1 MLLPLPV
8 QHGDQCMESFGSA
21 KEEVRQAADI
31 VEVIGQF
38 VQLRKAGQ
46 NYLGLCP
53 FHSEKAP
60 SFTVSPS
67 KQMFHC
73 FGCKKGG
80 DVFAFWM
87 DYHNVSFAQA
97 LRDLAERY
105 HISLPEPN
113 RSPGEKKRLEL
124 RESLFKLNELAAD
137 FYRRVL
143 LDSKA
148 GAPGKTYFQQRGLH
162 PQTMEGFKLGYAPDR
177 WDGLSRFLQNRHADM
192 DHAVQA
198 GLVIAR
204 KQGGW
209 YDRFR
214 GRVVFPIFTAT
225 QRIAGFGA
233 RVLDDGLPKYLNTPE
248 TPVFRKGEL
257 LYGLHAGG
265 TAIRRSRRAVV
276 VEGYTDVLALHQN
289 GFPEAVATLG
299 TALTREHVRKLK
311 GYAEQVIVVFDS
323 DEAGRT
329 AALKSLP
336 FFLAEGLEC
345 RTRILPEGE
354 DPDSYVNQHG
364 LERFSEQLAQAQP
377 VFDHFIDISLS
388 AAGDGIEARASALRD
403 ILSVL
408 AGLEDRARMSLYVQ
422 RLADRTGVPEA
433 VVLKELAQAGIKH
446 ARPSEARVSMEEDKL
461 GVDEQS
467 LLNLLVHHPEAA
479 ADLLDCDGWEVLLPH
494 PAARA
499 VFRAAREL
507 FSAQGRIVPND
518 IAERLEGE
526 NAGTLIREAL
536 VSPNI
541 YTEDTADQAV
551 KEFKDRI
558 QARAVETIA
567 EQERR
572 GDLERANAL
581 LQRKRERL
589 NRSLP

>member
-1 MLLPLPV
+1 
-8 QHGDQCMESFGSA
+8 MESFGSA
-21 KEEVRQAADI
+21 KEEIRQAADI
-31 VEVIGQF
+31 VEVVGQF

-87 DYHNVSFAQA
+87 AYHNVSFAQA
-97 LRDLAERY
+97 LRDLADRY
-105 HISLPEPN
+105 HISLPEPT
-113 RSPGEKKRLEL
+113 RTPGEKRRLEL
-124 RESLFKLNELAAD
+124 RESLFKLNELAVD
-137 FYRRVL
+137 FYCRVL
-143 LDSKA
+143 PDSRA
-148 GAPGKTYFQQRGLH
+148 GDPGKAYFRQRGIH
-162 PQTMEGFKLGYAPDR
+162 TETISDFKLGYAPDR
-177 WDGLSRFLQNRHADM
+177 WDALSRFLENRQVDM

-233 RVLDDGLPKYLNTPE
+233 RVLDDALPKYLNTPE
-248 TPVFRKGEL
+248 TPIFRKGEL

-265 TAIRRSRRAVV
+265 TAIRQNRRAVV
-276 VEGYTDVLALHQN
+276 VEGYTDVLALHQS

-311 GYAEQVIVVFDS
+311 GYAEEVVVVFDS

-336 FFLAEGLEC
+336 FFLTEGLEC
-345 RTRILPEGE
+345 RTLILPEGE
-354 DPDSYVNQHG
+354 DPDSYVNRYG
-364 LERFSEQLAQAQP
+364 LDRFLEQLEGAKP
-377 VFDHFIDISLS
+377 VFDHYIDTSLS
-388 AAGDGIEARASALRD
+388 NAGDGIEAKASALRD
-403 ILSVL
+403 ILSAL
-408 AGLEDRARMSLYVQ
+408 AGLEDKARMSLYVQ
-422 RLADRTGVPEA
+422 RLADRTGIPEA
-433 VVLKELAQAGIKH
+433 VILKELTQVAQRHGRAPEM
-446 ARPSEARVSMEEDKL
+446 RTPLEEDKPGL
-461 GVDEQS
+461 DERH

-479 ADLLDCDGWEVLLPH
+479 GDLLNCKDWEVLLPH
-494 PAARA
+494 PAART
-499 VFRAAREL
+499 VFGVAREL
-507 FSAQGRIVPND
+507 LSARGCIVPAE
-518 IAERLEGE
+518 IAERLEGDDVG
-526 NAGTLIREAL
+526 ALFREIL

-541 YTEDTADQAV
+541 YPEDTVDQAV
-551 KEFKDRI
+551 EEFKNRI
-558 QARAVETIA
+558 QERAVETIA

-589 NRSLP
+589 NRSIQ

>member
-1 MLLPLPV
+1 
-8 QHGDQCMESFGSA
+8 MESFGSA
-21 KEEVRQAADI
+21 KEEIRQAADI
-31 VEVIGQF
+31 VEVVGQF

-87 DYHNVSFAQA
+87 AYHNVSFAQA
-97 LRDLAERY
+97 LRDLADRY
-105 HISLPEPN
+105 HISLPEPT
-113 RSPGEKKRLEL
+113 RTPGEKRRLEL
-124 RESLFKLNELAAD
+124 RESLFKLNELAVD
-137 FYRRVL
+137 FYCRVL
-143 LDSKA
+143 SDSRA
-148 GAPGKTYFQQRGLH
+148 GDPGKAYFRQRGIH
-162 PQTMEGFKLGYAPDR
+162 TETISDFKLGYAPDR
-177 WDGLSRFLQNRHADM
+177 WDALSRFLENRQVDM

-233 RVLDDGLPKYLNTPE
+233 RVLDDALPKYLNTPE
-248 TPVFRKGEL
+248 TPIFRKGEL

-265 TAIRRSRRAVV
+265 TAIRQNRRAVV
-276 VEGYTDVLALHQN
+276 VEGYTDVLALHQS

-311 GYAEQVIVVFDS
+311 GYAEEVVVVFDS

-336 FFLAEGLEC
+336 FFLTEGLEC
-345 RTRILPEGE
+345 RTLILPEGE
-354 DPDSYVNQHG
+354 DPDSYVNRYG
-364 LERFSEQLAQAQP
+364 LDRFLEQLEGAKP
-377 VFDHFIDISLS
+377 VFDHYIDTSLS
-388 AAGDGIEARASALRD
+388 NAGDGIEAKASALRD
-403 ILSVL
+403 ILSAL
-408 AGLEDRARMSLYVQ
+408 AGLEDKARMSLYVQ
-422 RLADRTGVPEA
+422 RLADRTGIPEA
-433 VVLKELAQAGIKH
+433 VILKELTQVAQRHGRAPEM
-446 ARPSEARVSMEEDKL
+446 RTPLEEDKPGL
-461 GVDEQS
+461 DERH

-479 ADLLDCDGWEVLLPH
+479 GDLLNCKDWEVLLPH
-494 PAARA
+494 PAART
-499 VFRAAREL
+499 VFGVAREL
-507 FSAQGRIVPND
+507 LSARGCIVPAE
-518 IAERLEGE
+518 IAERLEGDDVG
-526 NAGTLIREAL
+526 ALFREIL

-541 YTEDTADQAV
+541 YPEDTVDQAV
-551 KEFKDRI
+551 EEFKNRI
-558 QARAVETIA
+558 QERAVETIA

-589 NRSLP
+589 NRSIQ

>member
-1 MLLPLPV
+1 
-8 QHGDQCMESFGSA
+8 MESFGSA
-21 KEEVRQAADI
+21 KEEIRQAADI
-31 VEVIGQF
+31 VEVVGQF

-53 FHSEKAP
+53 FHSEKTP

-87 DYHNVSFAQA
+87 AYHNVSFAQA
-97 LRDLAERY
+97 LRDLADRY
-105 HISLPEPN
+105 HISLPEPT
-113 RSPGEKKRLEL
+113 RTPGEKRRLEL
-124 RESLFKLNELAAD
+124 RESLFKLNELAVD
-137 FYRRVL
+137 FYCRVL
-143 LDSKA
+143 SDSRA
-148 GAPGKTYFQQRGLH
+148 GDPGKAYFRQRGIH
-162 PQTMEGFKLGYAPDR
+162 TETISDFKLGYAPDR
-177 WDGLSRFLQNRHADM
+177 WDALSRFLENRQVDM

-233 RVLDDGLPKYLNTPE
+233 RVLDDALPKYLNTPE
-248 TPVFRKGEL
+248 TPIFRKGEL

-265 TAIRRSRRAVV
+265 TAIRQNRRAVV
-276 VEGYTDVLALHQN
+276 VEGYTDVLALHQS

-311 GYAEQVIVVFDS
+311 GYAEEVVVVFDS

-336 FFLAEGLEC
+336 FFLTEGLEC
-345 RTRILPEGE
+345 RTLILPEGE
-354 DPDSYVNQHG
+354 DPDSYVNRYG
-364 LERFSEQLAQAQP
+364 LDRFLEQLEGAKP
-377 VFDHFIDISLS
+377 VFDHYIDTSLS
-388 AAGDGIEARASALRD
+388 NAGDGIEAKASALRD
-403 ILSVL
+403 ILSAL
-408 AGLEDRARMSLYVQ
+408 AGLEDKARMSLYVQ
-422 RLADRTGVPEA
+422 RLADRTGIPEA
-433 VVLKELAQAGIKH
+433 VILKELTQVAQRHGRAPEM
-446 ARPSEARVSMEEDKL
+446 RTPLEEDKPGL
-461 GVDEQS
+461 DERH

-479 ADLLDCDGWEVLLPH
+479 GDLLNCKDWEVLLPH
-494 PAARA
+494 PAART
-499 VFRAAREL
+499 VFGVAREL
-507 FSAQGRIVPND
+507 LSARGCIVPAE
-518 IAERLEGE
+518 IAERLEGDDVG
-526 NAGTLIREAL
+526 ALFREIL

-541 YTEDTADQAV
+541 YPEDTVDQAV
-551 KEFKDRI
+551 EEFKNRI
-558 QARAVETIA
+558 QERAVETIA

-589 NRSLP
+589 NRSIQ

>member
-1 MLLPLPV
+1 
-8 QHGDQCMESFGSA
+8 MESFGSA

-31 VEVIGQF
+31 VEVVGQF

-53 FHSEKAP
+53 FHSEKTP

-80 DVFAFWM
+80 DVFTFWM
-87 DYHNVSFAQA
+87 AYHNVSFAQA
-97 LRDLAERY
+97 LQDLAERY
-105 HISLPEPN
+105 HISLPEPT
-113 RSPGEKKRLEL
+113 RTPGERKRLEL
-124 RESLFKLNELAAD
+124 RESLFKLNELAVD
-137 FYRRVL
+137 FYQRVL
-143 LDSKA
+143 SDSRA
-148 GAPGKTYFQQRGLH
+148 GDPGKAYFRHRGLH
-162 PQTMEGFKLGYAPDR
+162 PETVAGFKLGYAPDR
-177 WDGLSRFLQNRHADM
+177 WDGLSRFLQNRGVDM

-198 GLVIAR
+198 GLVISR

-265 TAIRRSRRAVV
+265 TAIRQSRRAVV
-276 VEGYTDVLALHQN
+276 VEGYTDVLALHQC

-299 TALTREHVRKLK
+299 TALTREHVRRLK
-311 GYAEQVIVVFDS
+311 GYAEEVVVVFDS

-336 FFLAEGLEC
+336 FFLAEGLAC
-345 RTRILPEGE
+345 RTLILPEGE
-354 DPDSYVNQHG
+354 DPDSYVNQNG
-364 LERFSEQLAQAQP
+364 LERFLERLEHALP
-377 VFDHFIDISLS
+377 VFDYFIDTSLS
-388 AAGDGIEARASALRD
+388 VAGDGIEARAAALRD

-408 AGLEDRARMSLYVQ
+408 AGLEDKARMSLYVQ
-422 RLADRTGVPEA
+422 RLADRTGIPEA
-433 VVLKELAQAGIKH
+433 VVLKELAQAAKSH
-446 ARPSEARVSMEEDKL
+446 SRPPETQALSEDKPGL
-461 GVDEQS
+461 DEWH

-479 ADLLDCDGWEVLLPH
+479 VGLLECDDWEVLLPH
-494 PAARA
+494 AAARSI
-499 VFRAAREL
+499 FRVARDL
-507 FSAQGRIVPND
+507 LSARGCLVPTE
-518 IAERLEGE
+518 IAERLEGDD
-526 NAGTLIREAL
+526 AGTLIREVL
-536 VSPNI
+536 VSPPI
-541 YTEDTADQAV
+541 YPEDTVDQAV
-551 KEFKDRI
+551 EEFKNRI

-572 GDLERANAL
+572 GDLQQANAL
-581 LQRKRERL
+581 LQRKRDRL
-589 NRSLP
+589 NRALQ

>member
-1 MLLPLPV
+1 
-8 QHGDQCMESFGSA
+8 MESFGSA

-31 VEVIGQF
+31 VEVVGRF

-53 FHSEKAP
+53 FHSEKTP

-87 DYHNVSFAQA
+87 AYHNVSFAQA
-97 LRDLAERY
+97 LRDLAQRY
-105 HISLPEPN
+105 HISLPEPT
-113 RSPGEKKRLEL
+113 RTPGERKRLEL
-124 RESLFKLNELAAD
+124 RESLFKLNELAVD

-143 LDSKA
+143 SDSQA
-148 GAPGKTYFQQRGLH
+148 GAPGKAYFRRRGLH
-162 PQTMEGFKLGYAPDR
+162 PETIAGFKLGYAPDR
-177 WDGLSRFLQNRHADM
+177 WDGLSRFLQNRGVDM

-198 GLVIAR
+198 GLVIPR

-225 QRIAGFGA
+225 QRIAGLGA

-276 VEGYTDVLALHQN
+276 VEGYTDVLALHQC

-311 GYAEQVIVVFDS
+311 GYAEEVVVVFDS

-329 AALKSLP
+329 AALKTLP
-336 FFLAEGLEC
+336 HFLAEGLEC
-345 RTRILPEGE
+345 RTLVLPEGE
-354 DPDSYVNQHG
+354 DPDSYVNQYG
-364 LERFSEQLAQAQP
+364 LERFLERLEQARP
-377 VFDHFIDISLS
+377 VFDHFIDVSLS

-403 ILSVL
+403 ILSAL
-408 AGLEDRARMSLYVQ
+408 AGLEDKARMSLYVQ
-422 RLADRTGVPEA
+422 RLADRTGIPEA
-433 VVLKELAQAGIKH
+433 VVLKELSQAAKRPARTAGAH
-446 ARPSEARVSMEEDKL
+446 APANDDKPGL
-461 GVDEQS
+461 DERH
-467 LLNLLVHHPEAA
+467 LLNLLVHYPEAA
-479 ADLLDCDGWEVLLPH
+479 ADLLECDNWEVLLPH
-494 PAARA
+494 AAARA
-499 VFRAAREL
+499 VFHVAREL
-507 FSAQGRIVPND
+507 LSARGCIAPGE
-518 IAERLEGE
+518 IAERLEGDD
-526 NAGTLIREAL
+526 AGALIREVL
-536 VSPNI
+536 VSPPI
-541 YTEDTADQAV
+541 YPEDTVDQAV
-551 KEFKDRI
+551 EEFKDRI

-572 GDLERANAL
+572 GDLERANDL
-581 LQRKRERL
+581 LHRKQERLIRHYLTKNTIRRERA
-589 NRSLP
+589 